1 MDEFEPNGHFM
12 RAWGWG
18 VKDSKLEFEICT
30 SSCVKGQ
37 PHGED
42 EGGFESPTGV
52 AVNPTN
58 GDVYISDSSGVL
70 RLPIQRFSPG
80 GNFLGTVGVEEFL
93 DGPIRGAFGEP
104 YALATDTAGDLYVV
118 DGSNGRVQELG
129 PKEEFLRMWGRGVH
143 EGETGPSEHFGVC
156 TNKEKCQRGG
166 QGEEAG
172 GFEFIKGAP
181 ASIAID
187 PSGNV
192 WVPDPGNGR
201 VQEFTAEGAFVMAFG
216 WGVKDKME
224 KFETCTTTCQ
234 AGYKGAQPP
243 EFEDPLGAA
252 AAPTGCSIYVTDAD
266 ANDLVDEFGCGGSSE
281 PQQPPGGQKEPTGE
295 PKSNQPP
302 NVSTAAGS
310 ASSTGSSSSS
320 GNTNNQPP
328 PTPAEL
334 EERLATAFGL
344 PSSKLCYSKRSFKI
358 HIQQP
363 HGYPKV
369 VSAKVFLGTMPER
382 SLNKKGL
389 TDEVVLKRPPYGTF
403 TIRIVARTASGGKLT
418 GTQTYHTCRSKPIH
432 PHGHPRL

>member
-1 MDEFEPNGHFM
+1 
-12 RAWGWG
+12 
-18 VKDSKLEFEICT
+18 
-30 SSCVKGQ
+30 
-37 PHGED
+37 
-42 EGGFESPTGV
+42 
-52 AVNPTN
+52 
-58 GDVYISDSSGVL
+58 
-70 RLPIQRFSPG
+70 
-80 GNFLGTVGVEEFL
+80 
-93 DGPIRGAFGEP
+93 
-104 YALATDTAGDLYVV
+104 
-118 DGSNGRVQELG
+118 
-129 PKEEFLRMWGRGVH
+129 
-143 EGETGPSEHFGVC
+143 
-156 TNKEKCQRGG
+156 
-166 QGEEAG
+166 
-172 GFEFIKGAP
+172 
-181 ASIAID
+181 
-187 PSGNV
+187 
-192 WVPDPGNGR
+192 
-201 VQEFTAEGAFVMAFG
+201 
-216 WGVKDKME
+216 
-224 KFETCTTTCQ
+224 
-234 AGYKGAQPP
+234 
-243 EFEDPLGAA
+243 
-252 AAPTGCSIYVTDAD
+252 VTDAD